1 MKAKQ
6 LAKNLWQVKTSSY
19 EINVDTA
26 AARAAVI
33 VDGCEAAGL
42 DLRSAVNM
50 LDELDHEIIDAE
62 PNVPRFVGI
71 SEQGG
76 ECVFRFESTSSLWQK
91 EYVLCCTPLRF

>member
-42 DLRSAVNM
+42 DLRSAVGQVWYHC
-50 LDELDHEIIDAE
+50 E
-62 PNVPRFVGI
+62 
-71 SEQGG
+71 
-76 ECVFRFESTSSLWQK
+76 
-91 EYVLCCTPLRF
+91 

>member
-26 AARAAVI
+26 AARATVI

-42 DLRSAVNM
+42 DLRSAVRAM
-50 LDELDHEIIDAE
+50 
-62 PNVPRFVGI
+62 R
-71 SEQGG
+71 
-76 ECVFRFESTSSLWQK
+76 K
-91 EYVLCCTPLRF
+91 